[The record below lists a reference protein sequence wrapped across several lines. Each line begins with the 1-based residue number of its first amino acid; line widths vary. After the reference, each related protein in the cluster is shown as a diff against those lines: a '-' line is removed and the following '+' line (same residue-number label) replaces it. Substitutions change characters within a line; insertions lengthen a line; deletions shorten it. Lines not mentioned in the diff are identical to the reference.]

1 MLERFVKDWVLKLS
15 KIIHTSG
22 KRKRA
27 VARATLK
34 AGSGIVRINNMLIDL
49 YKPKLYR
56 LKLREPLIL
65 ASNIINDININVK
78 IMGGGIS
85 SQVDAARLAI
95 AKAIVEYSKSEKL
108 KDQFLKYDRTLLVGD
123 VRRKETHKPNR
134 HGKARAKKAKSYR

>member
-1 MLERFVKDWVLKLS
+1 MS

-34 AGSGIVRINNMLIDL
+34 QGKGVVRVNNTLIDL
-49 YKPKLYR
+49 YQPKLYR
-56 LKLREPLIL
+56 LKLREPLLL
-65 ASNIINDININVK
+65 AGNLINDVDISVRI
-78 IMGGGIS
+78 IGGGIA
-85 SQVDAARLAI
+85 SQADAARLAI
-95 AKAIVEYSKSEKL
+95 AKAILEYSKSERL
-108 KDQFLKYDRTLLVGD
+108 KEQFLKYDRTLLVAD